1 MELIFLAA
9 GKSSRIFKKI
19 NKHKCLLEINNKP
32 LIEHLIENSRLKQI
46 KNTMIVTGFKSSILK
61 KKLKKFNL
69 KFVNNKDFQKTEM
82 MHSIIMGLK
91 KSKSDV
97 LISYSDIYFNKKVLF
112 NLVKNIDKKN
122 IMLPVLN
129 NWKKIWNIRK
139 KNPKI
144 DGETLLIK
152 KNYLLEIGKKIKN
165 LKEIKYQYMGLIYFP
180 KKYINKIISIYES
193 IENKKGLHASNFLN
207 ILLSKNIK
215 IKVLKHKNCHDW
227 YEFDDFQ
234 DYENYQKYYNKP
246 K

>member
-19 NKHKCLLEINNKP
+19 NKHKCLLDINNKP

-139 KNPKI
+139 KI
-144 DGETLLIK
+144 
-152 KNYLLEIGKKIKN
+152 
-165 LKEIKYQYMGLIYFP
+165 
-180 KKYINKIISIYES
+180 
-193 IENKKGLHASNFLN
+193 
-207 ILLSKNIK
+207 
-215 IKVLKHKNCHDW
+215 
-227 YEFDDFQ
+227 
-234 DYENYQKYYNKP
+234 QKLMEKLYS
-246 K
+246 

>member
-1 MELIFLAA
+1 
-9 GKSSRIFKKI
+9 
-19 NKHKCLLEINNKP
+19 
-32 LIEHLIENSRLKQI
+32 
-46 KNTMIVTGFKSSILK
+46 MIVTGFKSSILK

-139 KNPKI
+139 KI
-144 DGETLLIK
+144 
-152 KNYLLEIGKKIKN
+152 
-165 LKEIKYQYMGLIYFP
+165 
-180 KKYINKIISIYES
+180 
-193 IENKKGLHASNFLN
+193 
-207 ILLSKNIK
+207 
-215 IKVLKHKNCHDW
+215 
-227 YEFDDFQ
+227 
-234 DYENYQKYYNKP
+234 QKLMEKLYS
-246 K
+246 

>member
-19 NKHKCLLEINNKP
+19 NKHKCLLDINNKP
-32 LIEHLIENSRLKQI
+32 LIVHLIENSRLKQI
-46 KNTMIVTGFKSSILK
+46 KNTMIVTGFKSSIL

-139 KNPKI
+139 K
-144 DGETLLIK
+144 
-152 KNYLLEIGKKIKN
+152 
-165 LKEIKYQYMGLIYFP
+165 
-180 KKYINKIISIYES
+180 
-193 IENKKGLHASNFLN
+193 
-207 ILLSKNIK
+207 SKN
-215 IKVLKHKNCHDW
+215 
-227 YEFDDFQ
+227 
-234 DYENYQKYYNKP
+234 
-246 K
+246 